1 MHSENSEF
9 TGDTDVTRDAA
20 QPGATDTVAP
30 SEPVWPAHEYQ
41 ATEEDLQFFR
51 QWFND
56 YVATFASEDPEIQ
69 TNIELKRD
77 HTLRVCRASQEVGQ
91 DLNLSQN
98 DLRLAEIAALF
109 HDIGRFEQFARHRT
123 FSDKRSF
130 NHAAFGVGVL
140 IKNDVLSRLGIFEQE
155 LIIKSISSHNM
166 LELPDEDDESVRLH
180 QRLLRDADKLDIW
193 WVVTDYYR
201 ERAAG
206 KINPGLE
213 LNQPDTP
220 GISPAVFERI
230 MNGETVLFADLQN
243 LNDFKL
249 LQVGWVFDVNFAP
262 TLRRLKERGY
272 LDSIRSH
279 LPDDENVNELF
290 DCVNN
295 YIEQRLNTA

>member
-1 MHSENSEF
+1 MRTENSEF
-9 TGDTDVTRDAA
+9 ISNTDETRDETQTDAA
-20 QPGATDTVAP
+20 V
-30 SEPVWPAHEYQ
+30 SLVNSVPVHEYR
-41 ATEEDLQFFR
+41 ATEEDLLYFKK
-51 QWFND
+51 WFAD
-56 YVATFASEDPEIQ
+56 YVATFTSEDPEVQ
-69 TNIELKRD
+69 TNIDLKRE
-77 HTLRVCRASQEVGQ
+77 HTLRVCRASREIGL

-109 HDIGRFEQFARHRT
+109 HDIGRFEQFTRHRT

-166 LELPDEDDESVRLH
+166 LELPDEDDDTVRLH
-180 QRLLRDADKLDIW
+180 QRLLRDSDKLDIW

-201 ERAAG
+201 ERATG

-220 GISPAVFERI
+220 GISEAVFERI

-272 LDSIRSH
+272 LDMIRSH

>member
-1 MHSENSEF
+1 M
-9 TGDTDVTRDAA
+9 
-20 QPGATDTVAP
+20 
-30 SEPVWPAHEYQ
+30 Y
-41 ATEEDLQFFR
+41 
-51 QWFND
+51 
-56 YVATFASEDPEIQ
+56 
-69 TNIELKRD
+69 
-77 HTLRVCRASQEVGQ
+77 
-91 DLNLSQN
+91 N

>member
-1 MHSENSEF
+1 MHTEKSEF
-9 TGDTDVTRDAA
+9 ISDTDEIRGAVEA
-20 QPGATDTVAP
+20 GATASAP
-30 SEPVWPAHEYQ
+30 RSVPAHEYR
-41 ATEEDLQFFR
+41 ATEEDLLYFK
-51 QWFND
+51 QWFSD

-69 TNIELKRD
+69 TNIDLKRE
-77 HTLRVCRASQEVGQ
+77 HTLRVCRASREIGL

-109 HDIGRFEQFARHRT
+109 HDIGRFEQFTRHRT
-123 FSDKRSF
+123 FSDKISF

-155 LIIKSISSHNM
+155 LMIKSISRHNM
-166 LELPDEDDESVRLH
+166 LELPDEDDETVRLH

-230 MNGETVLFADLQN
+230 MNGETVLFADLNN

-262 TLRRLKERGY
+262 TLRLLKERCY
-272 LDSIRSH
+272 LDMIRSY
-279 LPDDENVNELF
+279 LPDNEEVNELF
-290 DCVNN
+290 ACVGN
-295 YIEQRLNTA
+295 YIEQRLARG

>member
-1 MHSENSEF
+1 MGN
-9 TGDTDVTRDAA
+9 TDETRDAA
-20 QPGATDTVAP
+20 QSGVA
-30 SEPVWPAHEYQ
+30 ETAARCAPVQPAHEYR
-41 ATEEDLQFFR
+41 ATEEDLLYFKN
-51 QWFND
+51 WFSE
-56 YVATFASEDPEIQ
+56 YVDTFASEDPEIQ
-69 TNIELKRD
+69 TNIDLKRD
-77 HTLRVCRASQEVGQ
+77 HTLRVCRASREIGL

-109 HDIGRFEQFARHRT
+109 HDIGRFEQFTRHRT

-166 LELPDEDDESVRLH
+166 LELPDEDDDTVRLH
-180 QRLLRDADKLDIW
+180 QRLLRDSDKLDIW

-201 ERAAG
+201 ERATG

-220 GISPAVFERI
+220 GISEAVFERI

-272 LDSIRSH
+272 LDMIRSH

>member
-1 MHSENSEF
+1 MRTENSEF
-9 TGDTDVTRDAA
+9 ISNTDETRDETQTDAA
-20 QPGATDTVAP
+20 V
-30 SEPVWPAHEYQ
+30 SLVNSVPVHEYR
-41 ATEEDLQFFR
+41 ATEEDLLYFKK
-51 QWFND
+51 WFAD
-56 YVATFASEDPEIQ
+56 YVATFTSEDPEVQ
-69 TNIELKRD
+69 TNIDLKRE
-77 HTLRVCRASQEVGQ
+77 HTLRVCRASREIGL
-91 DLNLSQN
+91 DLNLSPN

-109 HDIGRFEQFARHRT
+109 HDIGRFEQFTRHRT

-130 NHAAFGVGVL
+130 NHAAFGVGLL
-140 IKNDVLSRLGIFEQE
+140 IKSDVLSRLGIFEQE

-166 LELPDEDDESVRLH
+166 LELPDEDDETIRLH

-193 WVVTDYYR
+193 WVVSDYYR

-249 LQVGWVFDVNFAP
+249 LQIGWVFDVNFAP

-272 LDSIRSH
+272 LDMIRSH

-295 YIEQRLNTA
+295 YIEQRLNNA

>member
-1 MHSENSEF
+1 MRTENSEF
-9 TGDTDVTRDAA
+9 ISNTDETRDETQTDAA
-20 QPGATDTVAP
+20 V
-30 SEPVWPAHEYQ
+30 SLVNSVPVHEYR
-41 ATEEDLQFFR
+41 ATEEDLLYFKK
-51 QWFND
+51 WFAD
-56 YVATFASEDPEIQ
+56 YVATFTSEDPEVQ
-69 TNIELKRD
+69 TNIDLKRE
-77 HTLRVCRASQEVGQ
+77 HTLRVCRTSREIGL
-91 DLNLSQN
+91 DLNLSPN

-109 HDIGRFEQFARHRT
+109 HDIGRFEQFTRHRT

-130 NHAAFGVGVL
+130 NHAAFGVGLL
-140 IKNDVLSRLGIFEQE
+140 IKSDVLSRLGIFEQE

-166 LELPDEDDESVRLH
+166 LELPDEDDETIRLH

-193 WVVTDYYR
+193 WVVSDYYR

-249 LQVGWVFDVNFAP
+249 LQIGWVFDVNFAP

-272 LDSIRSH
+272 LDMIRSH

-295 YIEQRLNTA
+295 YIEQRLNNA

>member
-1 MHSENSEF
+1 MRTENSEF
-9 TGDTDVTRDAA
+9 ISNTDETRDETQTDAA
-20 QPGATDTVAP
+20 V
-30 SEPVWPAHEYQ
+30 SLVNSVPVHEYR
-41 ATEEDLQFFR
+41 ATEEDLLYFKK
-51 QWFND
+51 WFAD
-56 YVATFASEDPEIQ
+56 YVATFTSEDPEVQ
-69 TNIELKRD
+69 TNIDLKRE
-77 HTLRVCRASQEVGQ
+77 HTLRVCRASREIGL
-91 DLNLSQN
+91 DLNLSPN

-109 HDIGRFEQFARHRT
+109 HDIGRFEQFTRHRT

-130 NHAAFGVGVL
+130 NHAAFGVGLL
-140 IKNDVLSRLGIFEQE
+140 IKSDVLSRLGIFEQE

-166 LELPDEDDESVRLH
+166 LELPDEDDETIRLH

-193 WVVTDYYR
+193 WVVSDYYR

-249 LQVGWVFDVNFAP
+249 LQIGWVFDVNFAP

-272 LDSIRSH
+272 LDMIRSH

-295 YIEQRLNTA
+295 YIEQRLNNV

>member
-1 MHSENSEF
+1 MRTENSEF
-9 TGDTDVTRDAA
+9 ISNTDETRDETQTDAA
-20 QPGATDTVAP
+20 VLLVN
-30 SEPVWPAHEYQ
+30 SVPVHEYR
-41 ATEEDLQFFR
+41 ATEEDLLYFKK
-51 QWFND
+51 WFAD
-56 YVATFASEDPEIQ
+56 YVATFTSEDPEVQ
-69 TNIELKRD
+69 TNIDLKRE
-77 HTLRVCRASQEVGQ
+77 HTLRVCRASREIGL
-91 DLNLSQN
+91 DLNLSPN

-109 HDIGRFEQFARHRT
+109 HDIGRFEQFTRHRT

-130 NHAAFGVGVL
+130 NHAAFGVGLL
-140 IKNDVLSRLGIFEQE
+140 IKSDVLSRLGIFEQE

-166 LELPDEDDESVRLH
+166 LELPDEDDETIRLH

-193 WVVTDYYR
+193 WVVSDYYR

-249 LQVGWVFDVNFAP
+249 LQIGWVFDVNFAP

-272 LDSIRSH
+272 LDMIRSH

-295 YIEQRLNTA
+295 YIEQRLNNA

>member
-1 MHSENSEF
+1 
-9 TGDTDVTRDAA
+9 
-20 QPGATDTVAP
+20 
-30 SEPVWPAHEYQ
+30 
-41 ATEEDLQFFR
+41 
-51 QWFND
+51 
-56 YVATFASEDPEIQ
+56 
-69 TNIELKRD
+69 
-77 HTLRVCRASQEVGQ
+77 
-91 DLNLSQN
+91 
-98 DLRLAEIAALF
+98 
-109 HDIGRFEQFARHRT
+109 
-123 FSDKRSF
+123 
-130 NHAAFGVGVL
+130 
-140 IKNDVLSRLGIFEQE
+140 
-155 LIIKSISSHNM
+155 M

>member
-1 MHSENSEF
+1 MRTENSEF
-9 TGDTDVTRDAA
+9 ISNTDETRDETQTDAA
-20 QPGATDTVAP
+20 V
-30 SEPVWPAHEYQ
+30 SLVNSVPVHEYR
-41 ATEEDLQFFR
+41 ATEEDLLYFKK
-51 QWFND
+51 WFAD
-56 YVATFASEDPEIQ
+56 YVATFTSEDPEVQ
-69 TNIELKRD
+69 TNIDLKRE
-77 HTLRVCRASQEVGQ
+77 HTLRVCRASREIGL
-91 DLNLSQN
+91 DLNLSPN
-98 DLRLAEIAALF
+98 NLRLAEIAALF
-109 HDIGRFEQFARHRT
+109 HDIGRFEQFTRHRT

-130 NHAAFGVGVL
+130 NHAAFGVGLL
-140 IKNDVLSRLGIFEQE
+140 IKSDVLSRLGIFEQE

-166 LELPDEDDESVRLH
+166 LELPDEDDETIRLH

-193 WVVTDYYR
+193 WVVSDYYR

-249 LQVGWVFDVNFAP
+249 LQIGWVFDVNFAP

-272 LDSIRSH
+272 LDMIRSH

-295 YIEQRLNTA
+295 YIEQRLNNA